1 MQLKI
6 KQHFITT
13 LDTLTIVNDKDF
25 AEEKTA
31 QWIYSTLNKGK
42 DNRLAR
48 THVRKRTEKNTQYKI
63 LYIFEILFIYLYI
76 KNVKKIS
83 ERKTHTTQKQA
94 LNEMFWFF
102 FEQKQV
108 PINTHSFKIWY
119 AV

>member
-25 AEEKTA
+25 ADENAA
-31 QWIYSTLNKGK
+31 QWIYRTLNKGK

-48 THVRKRTEKNTQYKI
+48 THVRKTEKNTQYKI

-102 FEQKQV
+102 FEQKKKYQL
-108 PINTHSFKIWY
+108 THTLSKY
-119 AV
+119 GML